1 MKQLIL
7 VRHGKSDW
15 NHNVTDH
22 QRPLKKRA
30 YDDAEKVSS
39 AFQSA
44 VNFNFPI
51 YSSTAKRAHT
61 TAQLLQDHL
70 KDQVTELKTFDELYT
85 FNSDDLL
92 QFIHQLP
99 DEEDQVMMVSH
110 NGGLTD
116 LINRI
121 SNATL
126 DNLPTTGLV
135 LIKFEIEQWQA
146 VDKGQMILHLFPKN
160 LR

>member
-15 NHNVTDH
+15 NHDVTDH
-22 QRPLKKRA
+22 QRPVKKRA
-30 YDDAEKVSS
+30 YDDAEMVAN
-39 AFQSA
+39 AFQKA
-44 VNFNFPI
+44 VDIQFPI

-61 TAQLLQDHL
+61 TAELMQEHL
-70 KDQVTELKTFDELYT
+70 KEQVTELKTFDELYT
-85 FNSDDLL
+85 FNGQDLL
-92 QFIHQLP
+92 DFIHQLP
-99 DEEDQVMMVSH
+99 NDENQVMLVSH

-126 DNLPTTGLV
+126 DNLPTTGLA
-135 LIKFEIEQWQA
+135 LIKFDVDDWNQ
-146 VDKGQMILHLFPKN
+146 VDKGRLILHLFPKN

>member
-15 NHNVTDH
+15 NHDVTDH
-22 QRPLKKRA
+22 QRPIKPRA
-30 YDDAEKVSS
+30 YNDAAMVSNAFKS
-39 AFQSA
+39 AI
-44 VNFNFPI
+44 NFKFPI
-51 YSSTAKRAHT
+51 FSSTAKRAHT

-85 FNSDDLL
+85 FTSDDLL
-92 QFIHQLP
+92 HFIHQLP
-99 DEEDQVMMVSH
+99 NDEDQVMLVSH

-135 LIKFEIEQWQA
+135 LIKFENQKWSSIQQG
-146 VDKGQMILHLFPKN
+146 KLILHLFPKN

>member
-22 QRPLKKRA
+22 QRPVKKRA
-30 YDDAEKVSS
+30 YDDAEKVTK
-39 AFQSA
+39 AFRKA
-44 VNFNFPI
+44 VDCSFPI

-61 TAQLLQDHL
+61 TAELLQGHL
-70 KDQVTELKTFDELYT
+70 KEQATELKTFDDLYVFT
-85 FNSDDLL
+85 SRQLL
-92 QFIHQLP
+92 DFIHQLP
-99 DEEDQVMMVSH
+99 DEEDQVMLVSH

-116 LINRI
+116 LINEI

-135 LIKFEIEQWQA
+135 LIKFDVNEWQS
-146 VDKGQMILHLFPKN
+146 VKEGKLIVHLFPKN
-160 LR
+160 LK

>member
-15 NHNVTDH
+15 NHNITDH
-22 QRPLKKRA
+22 QRPVKERA
-30 YDDAEKVSS
+30 YNDAEMVGNAFKS
-39 AFQSA
+39 AI
-44 VNFNFPI
+44 NFNFPI
-51 YSSTAKRAHT
+51 FSSTAKRAHT
-61 TAQLLQDHL
+61 TAQLLQNHL
-70 KDQVTELKTFDELYT
+70 NDQVTSLKTFDDLYT
-85 FNSDDLL
+85 FTSDDLL
-92 QFIHQLP
+92 SFIHRLP
-99 DEEDQVMMVSH
+99 DEEDQLMLVSH

-135 LIKFEIEQWQA
+135 LIKFNDEKWSTIE
-146 VDKGQMILHLFPKN
+146 KGKLILHLFPKN